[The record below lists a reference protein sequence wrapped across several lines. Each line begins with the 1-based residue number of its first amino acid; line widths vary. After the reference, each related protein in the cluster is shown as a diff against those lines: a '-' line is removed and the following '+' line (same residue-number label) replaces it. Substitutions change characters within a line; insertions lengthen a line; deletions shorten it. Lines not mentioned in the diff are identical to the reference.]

1 MIYLK
6 RIYIFILI
14 ALLCIS
20 VFSVS
25 LVVNNNLNAS
35 ALSSAE
41 ISKNYPTII
50 IDAGHGGED
59 GGASSKNGILEK
71 DINLDIALTL
81 EKMLLQGGYK
91 VKMIRNTDVSIHNQ
105 DASTT
110 RERKVSDIHNRVKI
124 TDSDK
129 NNILVSI
136 HQNHFSESKY
146 FGTQIFYSKNHLN
159 SQILAENIRK
169 AVTSLLQPE
178 NTRKTKEASNV
189 YLLDN
194 ISVPGVIVECGF
206 LSNLDEAY
214 LLSQKDYRDNIAYC
228 IYLGIV
234 EYIYLNY

>member
-1 MIYLK
+1 MK
-6 RIYIFILI
+6 RVYISILI
-14 ALLCIS
+14 AVLCIS
-20 VFSVS
+20 LFAIS
-25 LVVNNNLNAS
+25 LFVNKNLNAS

-59 GGASSKNGILEK
+59 GGASSAKGTLEK

-91 VKMIRNTDVSIHNQ
+91 VKMIRQTDVSIHNP

-124 TDSDK
+124 ADSDK
-129 NNILVSI
+129 NNILVSV

-169 AVTSLLQPE
+169 TVTTLLQPD
-178 NTRKTKEASNV
+178 NTRKIKEASNV

-206 LSNLDEAY
+206 LSNPDEAY
-214 LLSQKDYRDNIAYC
+214 LLSQEDYRDNMAYC
-228 IYLGIV
+228 IYLGIL